1 MDEGLIPDFHGVVK
15 GKVKPQQP
23 MPVSAVKATAK
34 EATDKLKAFLIDCNI
49 NIPALHKI
57 LVGEVKDDETATNK
71 AKRDYGGDES
81 FVVDRARCKAVVTTP
96 QEVLTIQQMVEDPHN
111 PILKRHGFILANAT
125 NFFEDPKEP
134 TGHRALRYV
143 LAVPVTG
150 GHQLTEF
157 QVTAQQLEDVY
168 EITHK
173 HKRAME
179 DIYTEAVD
187 RELNVA
193 ERMDVSYHKA
203 QLDLINGTAAMP
215 YHCLVK
221 PHLARK
227 YDMTP
232 VRQKKLEDRI
242 NWYEKELYY

>member
-1 MDEGLIPDFHGVVK
+1 MAQGITPDFYGVVK
-15 GKVKPQQP
+15 EGVVKPRQVLP
-23 MPVSAVKATAK
+23 IEAVKATAA

-57 LVGEVKDDETATNK
+57 LVGEVKDDGVAERK

-96 QEVLTIQQMVEDPHN
+96 QEVLTIQQIVEDPDN
-111 PILKRHGFILANAT
+111 PILKKHGFILVNAT

-143 LAVPVTG
+143 LGVPVQG
-150 GHQLTEF
+150 GYHLTEF
-157 QVTAQQLEDVY
+157 QVTAQQLEEVY
-168 EITHK
+168 DITHK
-173 HKRAME
+173 HKRDLETVYDNAGP
-179 DIYTEAVD
+179 
-187 RELNVA
+187 ELNKA
-193 ERMDVSYHKA
+193 ERIEVSYHKA

-215 YHCLVK
+215 YHCLIR
-221 PHLARK
+221 PNLARK

-232 VRQKKLEDRI
+232 VRQKKLEERI
-242 NWYEKELYY
+242 RWYEMEHNY